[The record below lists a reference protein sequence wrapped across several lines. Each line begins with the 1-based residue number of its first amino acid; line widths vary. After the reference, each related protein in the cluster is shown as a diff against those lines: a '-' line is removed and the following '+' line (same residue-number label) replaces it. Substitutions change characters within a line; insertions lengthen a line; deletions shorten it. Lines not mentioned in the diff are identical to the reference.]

1 MKLTAVNKNNYFKS
15 LEVLKVKKKLTLLSA
30 SLLLMLG
37 IFTVGIVSFNNSS
50 NDSNKIELKEVRD
63 GDETAGYKFF

>member
-15 LEVLKVKKKLTLLSA
+15 LEVLALKKKLVLGSIF
-30 SLLLMLG
+30 LMLMTG
-37 IFTVGIVSFNNSS
+37 IFTVGIVNLDNSS

-63 GDETAGYKFF
+63 GDETGGYKFF